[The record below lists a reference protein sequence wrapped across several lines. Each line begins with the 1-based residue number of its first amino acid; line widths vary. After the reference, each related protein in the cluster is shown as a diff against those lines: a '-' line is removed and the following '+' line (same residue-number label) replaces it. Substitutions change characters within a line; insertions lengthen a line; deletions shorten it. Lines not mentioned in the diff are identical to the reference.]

1 MRQITIPDELL
12 FKYEA
17 KVRNFEKD
25 DFLAKSRSY
34 PKSILYI
41 KSGTVK
47 IVNFNEDGSE
57 VLHGFNS
64 ANHLIGIGTYIGNL
78 KYYNDF
84 IAVSDVETREISLEQ
99 FELLMSENFE
109 VTREIM
115 RYLSIIVNLKTT
127 TLSATLGNSPREK
140 VLFRID
146 TLKPYMEKAGIN
158 RIPYTRQDMA
168 NYLGLR
174 VETVIR
180 TIKELEGEEKL
191 ELDKGKICI

>member
-12 FKYEA
+12 FKYGA

-25 DFLAKSRSY
+25 DYLAKAGSY

-41 KSGTVK
+41 KSGTAK
-47 IVNFNEDGSE
+47 IVNFNEDGTE

-64 ANHLIGIGTYIGNL
+64 ANHLIGIGTYLGNL

-84 IAVSDVETREISLEQ
+84 IALSEVETRELSLEQ

-140 VLFRID
+140 VLFLLD
-146 TLKPYMEKAGIN
+146 AVKPYMDKAGLD
-158 RIPYTRQDMA
+158 RLPYTRQDMA

-180 TIKELEGEEKL
+180 TIKELEGEGKI